1 MTTTHLSFPGGE
13 RAHVFVSWLH
23 PFKEQ
28 KLVVIGSE
36 AMAVFDDGEPWER
49 KLLLFPHRIKWTDGM
64 PTPHK
69 AEAAAV
75 FARPERAIAGRVPAF
90 SRLRR
95 DRRHPAHRWARGLAR
110 AKRADT
116 RVGAPAQP
124 GGRARSRSRP
134 SPTIDGRRV
143 FPAPGFTNRPMSTT
157 ASKSATTHPSGTSA
171 TFSAQSRSVRT
182 A

>member
-28 KLVVIGSE
+28 KLVVVGSE

-75 FARPERAIAGRVPAF
+75 VLDPSEPLQAECQHFLDCVEIGATPRTDGREG
-90 SRLRR
+90 LRV
-95 DRRHPAHRWARGLAR
+95 L
-110 AKRADT
+110 KRADT
-116 RVGAPAQP
+116 GVGAPAQP
-124 GGRARSRSRP
+124 GGRARSRSCP
-134 SPTIDGRRV
+134 SPTIDGRHV

-157 ASKSATTHPSGTSA
+157 ASKSATTHRSGTSV
-171 TFSAQSRSVRT
+171 TFSAQSRWVRT